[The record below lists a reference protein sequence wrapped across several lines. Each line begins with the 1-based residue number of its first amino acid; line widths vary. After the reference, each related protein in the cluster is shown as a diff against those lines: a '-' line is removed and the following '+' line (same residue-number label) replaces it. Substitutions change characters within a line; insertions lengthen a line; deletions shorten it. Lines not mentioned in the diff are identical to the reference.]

1 MGKAGKGGEM
11 GEKRVGDGGAAE
23 EEVSNGED
31 EGSSSS
37 SSSSMR
43 AVESIPLPVDAL
55 SDIFITRVACAPEGT
70 AVIAEPN
77 KVYVNGLYT

>member
-1 MGKAGKGGEM
+1 M

-37 SSSSMR
+37 SSMR

-55 SDIFITRVACAPEGT
+55 SDVFITRVACAPEGT

-77 KVYVNGLYT
+77 EVYVIHFK